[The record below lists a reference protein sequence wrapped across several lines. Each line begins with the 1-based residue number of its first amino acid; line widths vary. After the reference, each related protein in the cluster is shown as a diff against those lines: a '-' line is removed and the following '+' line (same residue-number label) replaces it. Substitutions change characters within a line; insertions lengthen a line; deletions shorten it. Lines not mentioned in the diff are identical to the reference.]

1 MIDKIVYINLDECK
15 DRRKNMER
23 QFQKFHI
30 TNYERF
36 SAIKPE
42 YNKKYDE
49 NFIDNEIDNFL
60 DNKTIVNDLFNNYQT
75 VHISDFSKDYIRSKS
90 KEDRRKYILGAL
102 GCKLSHLEILKH
114 NTDKNILLLEDD
126 AIFHSNFIFN
136 YNILLDNLKKNE
148 FDMVWLNGN
157 WLYKLEKDLYH
168 RCNNYKSINEH
179 FGKIDDGKYID
190 NINGSSLN
198 TAGLVFHKNCIHSF
212 LKNYE
217 KSKKREIDMM
227 YRECIQSKGKC
238 FTTIPNLII
247 QGTFESSIES
257 FTVHYIRDIHYKT
270 RQKYNIFTV
279 LRNKEEANLF
289 FHNLKNNLKKM
300 IGYEKI
306 YYISYEKYFDY
317 NILSFIDLNFLET
330 DIEQLKIN
338 FPNKIH
344 DNSIRYFLYHPF
356 NMYVNDNFIFFDE
369 NNNLLQTKNIFQKK

>member
-1 MIDKIVYINLDECK
+1 MIDKIIYINLDERK
-15 DRRKNMER
+15 DRREQIEK
-23 QFQKFHI
+23 QFQKFNI
-30 TNYERF
+30 INYERF
-36 SAIKPE
+36 SAIKPQ
-42 YNKKYDE
+42 YNKKYDIT
-49 NFIDNEIDNFL
+49 FIDKEIDKFL
-60 DNKTIVNDLFNNYQT
+60 NHKTIVNDLFMEYPI
-75 VHISDFSKDYIRSKS
+75 VHILDFSKDYIRSKS
-90 KEDRRKYILGAL
+90 KKDRRKYILGAL
-102 GCKLSHLEILKH
+102 GCKLSHLQVLRRYQ
-114 NTDKNILLLEDD
+114 DKNILLLEDD
-126 AIFHSNFIFN
+126 AIFHSNFKYY
-136 YNILLDNLKKNE
+136 YNILLDNLKKND

-168 RCNNYKSINEH
+168 RCNNYKLINEH
-179 FGKIDDGKYID
+179 FGKIDNGKYID
-190 NINGSSLN
+190 NINGSTLN

-238 FTTIPNLII
+238 FTTIPNLIL
-247 QGTFESSIES
+247 QGENESSIENYI
-257 FTVHYIRDIHYKT
+257 VHYSKDIHYKT

-279 LRNKEEANLF
+279 LNSKKKSDIF

-306 YYISYEKYFDY
+306 YYISYEKFFNH
-317 NILSFIDLNFLET
+317 NILSFIDRNSLEN

-344 DNSIRYFLYHPF
+344 DNSIRYFFYHPF
-356 NMYVNDNFIFFDE
+356 DMYLNDNFIFFDE